1 VSENNGPK
9 SGSAAKGVARE
20 QVENVPSEGLLKVEE
35 AVKRFHDNRSGD
47 SHAREPSTPCSVRP
61 PDRSSLAR
69 SPRAKNDTW

>member
-47 SHAREPSTPCSVRP
+47 SHATGAQHALQRQTARP
-61 PDRSSLAR
+61 QFPRPLATR
-69 SPRAKNDTW
+69 QE